1 MESEIFTPLQLN
13 LTSDLERQRLIT
25 FLAQAG
31 LRLDDNLQYYAVLYN
46 NQGEIICG
54 GGFDGN
60 IIKCVAVSEEARGL
74 GLVNTLISHLRSEII
89 SQGADNIF
97 VYTKPENKHIF
108 ESLAFYTVGTSPK
121 AILLESSKRGIIRLK
136 NSLARHKK
144 DGLNGAIVMNA
155 NPFTLGHLYLV
166 QETAKRCD
174 NLYIFPVRADRS
186 EFPYED
192 RYRLIEE
199 GCASIDNA
207 KILDGGNYIISGATF
222 PTYFLKQM
230 GEAAQAQ
237 AQLVL
242 DIFARHIAPSLNVKI
257 RFVGSEP
264 LDPFTQTFNET
275 MLQILPSHNIKV
287 DIIERLQNDGQPV
300 SASRVRA
307 LLGEGRLAETKNLVP
322 PSTFAYFSS
331 PAGQKV
337 IASLRQHQL

>member
-74 GLVNTLISHLRSEII
+74 GLVN
-89 SQGADNIF
+89 
-97 VYTKPENKHIF
+97 KHIF

-166 QETAKRCD
+166 QEAAKRCD

-186 EFPYED
+186 E
-192 RYRLIEE
+192 
-199 GCASIDNA
+199 
-207 KILDGGNYIISGATF
+207 
-222 PTYFLKQM
+222 
-230 GEAAQAQ
+230 
-237 AQLVL
+237 
-242 DIFARHIAPSLNVKI
+242 
-257 RFVGSEP
+257 
-264 LDPFTQTFNET
+264 
-275 MLQILPSHNIKV
+275 
-287 DIIERLQNDGQPV
+287 
-300 SASRVRA
+300 
-307 LLGEGRLAETKNLVP
+307 
-322 PSTFAYFSS
+322 
-331 PAGQKV
+331 
-337 IASLRQHQL
+337 

>member
-1 MESEIFTPLQLN
+1 MESEIFTLQQLN
-13 LTSDLERQRLIT
+13 LTSDLETQRLRT
-25 FLAQAG
+25 FLAKAE
-31 LRLDDNLQYYAVLYN
+31 LRLDENLQYYAVLFN
-46 NQGEIICG
+46 TQGEIICG

-89 SQGADNIF
+89 SRGADNIF
-97 VYTKPENKHIF
+97 VYTKPDNKHIF

-121 AILLESSKRGIIRLK
+121 AVLLESSKRGIVRFKK
-136 NSLARHKK
+136 NWAKHYKP
-144 DGLNGAIVMNA
+144 GLNGAIVMNA

-166 QETAKRCD
+166 KKAAKLCD
-174 NLYIFPVRADRS
+174 NLYIFPIRADRS

-192 RYRLIEE
+192 RYRLVKE
-199 GCASIDNA
+199 GCASVPNA
-207 KILDGGNYIISGATF
+207 EILDGGDYIISEATF

-242 DIFARHIAPSLNVKI
+242 GIFARHIAPSLDIKI

-264 LDPFTQTFNET
+264 LDLFTKTFNET
-275 MLQILPSHNIKV
+275 MLQVLPPHGIKV
-287 DIIERLQNDGQPV
+287 DIIERVRSEAQPV
-300 SASRVRA
+300 SASRVRT
-307 LLGEGRLAETKNLVP
+307 LLKEGRLAETKNLVP
-322 PSTFAYFSS
+322 PSTFAYFAT

-337 IASLRQHQL
+337 IASLRTLSS

>member
-13 LTSDLERQRLIT
+13 LTSDLERQRLIA

-31 LRLDDNLQYYAVLYN
+31 LRLDDNLQYYAVLCN
-46 NQGEIICG
+46 SRGEIICG

-89 SQGADNIF
+89 SQGANNIF

-166 QETAKRCD
+166 QEAAKRCD

-186 EFPYED
+186 EFPYKD

-207 KILDGGNYIISGATF
+207 EILDGGNYIISGATF
-222 PTYFLKQM
+222 PT
-230 GEAAQAQ
+230 
-237 AQLVL
+237 
-242 DIFARHIAPSLNVKI
+242 APSLNIKI

-275 MLQILPSHNIKV
+275 MLQVLPPHDIKV
-287 DIIERLQNDGQPV
+287 DIIERLQSSGQPV
-300 SASRVRA
+300 SASRVRT
-307 LLGEGRLAETKNLVP
+307 LLKEGRLAETQSLVP
-322 PSTFAYFSS
+322 MSTFAYFSS

-337 IASLRQHQL
+337 IASLRQCQP